1 MFVARIAGTVVCTR
15 KVPELEG
22 FKLLVVR
29 KQDLEGKMGGD
40 LVVAVDVVGA
50 GDGERVL
57 VVSGSSARQTERT
70 NKRPVD
76 AAIVGIVDCITLE
89 DAPPAKGRGKKKS

>member
-29 KQDLEGKMGGD
+29 KQDLEGKMGGE

-57 VVSGSSARQTERT
+57 VVQGSSARQTERT

-76 AAIVGIVDCITLE
+76 AAIVGIVDTITLE
-89 DAPPAKGRGKKKS
+89 AEPAAKGRARKKS